1 LEKIDLNATART
13 GTGNGPARVMR
24 RDGRVPAILYGR
36 NTEPMLLSVNIHEL
50 ELVLKKHSINQVLL
64 NLVINNGGT
73 VAKPAMIKELQ
84 THPVSRKY
92 LHVDF
97 YEIDMQRKIRVDIPV
112 VATGKSIGVENG
124 GVVQVVRRDLEVL
137 CLPGEIPESSIIDIT
152 NLDMGD
158 SVHVKEIPLPEG
170 VEIPADVNFTVL
182 TILSPRV
189 EVEAEEGEGEE
200 EEGEAAE
207 AEEASDE
214 DDEA

>member
-137 CLPGEIPESSIIDIT
+137 CLPGEIPESIIIDIT

>member
-13 GTGNGPARVMR
+13 ATGNGPARVMR
-24 RDGRVPAILYGR
+24 SDGRVPAILYGR

-137 CLPGEIPESSIIDIT
+137 CLPGEIPESIIIDIT

>member
-137 CLPGEIPESSIIDIT
+137 CLPGEIPESIIIDIT

-200 EEGEAAE
+200 EGEAAE
-207 AEEASDE
+207 AEEASAE